1 MRRVGIGAALVVA
14 GACAV
19 GGCSLLPA
27 QSVSDTTT
35 LDQSVTSI
43 KLDGH
48 SGSVEVNGQTGATK
62 VTVERTIKY
71 RDQRPNQDAYQ
82 VTGGVLTLTGD
93 CGSDC
98 DVDYVV
104 TVPAGLAV
112 GGGTSSGHIAL
123 HHVGAVDVKTSTGS
137 VELADVTGTVKAETS
152 NGAIEGTGLRGGA
165 VQATTSNGEID
176 LTLADANNV
185 TARTSNGRI
194 QLTVPSSATYRVS
207 GNSSNG
213 HRRIGVDDDASGKYS
228 LDLNTDNGS
237 IEVDKA

>member
-1 MRRVGIGAALVVA
+1 MRRVVIGAALVVA

-35 LDQSVTSI
+35 LDQSVTSV
-43 KLDGH
+43 KLDGG
-48 SGSVEVNGQTGATK
+48 SGSVEVNGQAGATK
-62 VTVERTIKY
+62 VTVERTIRY
-71 RDQRPNQDAYQ
+71 RDQQPNRDTYRVA
-82 VTGGVLTLTGD
+82 GGVLTLTGD
-93 CGSDC
+93 CGDNC
-98 DVDYVV
+98 NVDYVV
-104 TVPAGLAV
+104 TVPAGLTVA
-112 GGGTSSGHIAL
+112 GGTDAGHIAL
-123 HHVGAVDVKTSTGS
+123 HNVGAVDVKTSSGS
-137 VELADVTGTVKAETS
+137 VQLVGVTGTVKAETS
-152 NGAIEGTGLRGGA
+152 NGAIEGSGLRGGA

-194 QLTVPSSATYRVS
+194 RLTVPSSGTYRVS

-213 HRRIGVDDDASGKYS
+213 HRKIGVDDDASGRYA

-237 IEVDKA
+237 IEVNKA